1 VFGLS
6 FGELIVIV
14 IVALVVFGPEELP
27 KMLRKAG
34 QFAGKMRR
42 MALDLRVKSGID
54 DVLHAEGIADD
65 LRELRALARG
75 EIDNIASGAR
85 IDRTGAGADA
95 GDPYPPITAAAIDRE
110 REYPRESP
118 DSYDALP
125 DTAVIYTD
133 ALPMSP
139 LASDPVY
146 MQGIAFALTTA
157 AAATTPGE
165 STAAPGPVEPDTLG
179 ARDACATRTPNRTR
193 RLIPRPMS
201 P

>member
-6 FGELIVIV
+6 FGELIVIL

-65 LRELRALARG
+65 LREIRALARG
-75 EIDNIASGAR
+75 ELDNIATGAR
-85 IDRTGAGADA
+85 IDMSGQHVPN
-95 GDPYPPITAAAIDRE
+95 DPYPPITRNAVDRE
-110 REYPRESP
+110 REYPREST

-133 ALPMSP
+133 ALPLSP
-139 LASDPVY
+139 LANDPVY
-146 MQGIAFALTTA
+146 TQGIAFPPTIATTA
-157 AAATTPGE
+157 TVPEVIAADETSP
-165 STAAPGPVEPDTLG
+165 EP
-179 ARDACATRTPNRTR
+179 
-193 RLIPRPMS
+193 
-201 P
+201 